1 VSTQRLKFPRR
12 AVPERAL
19 AAAAILVMCLT
30 AWAAT
35 ALASPPARA
44 ASQVP
49 DRQVPASAE
58 RDLGTWNYDQP
69 DSKTMTNIAVIS
81 CPPGT
86 PSCATMPPIAIPQVG
101 YVVFSAGPDGSV
113 IGRTDQGCTWRFTP
127 VPGGLELSP
136 GKAQTCFNHVIG
148 SSYTMTRW
156 SVRFFGRHE
165 TEHIAAVSHLP
176 YGDFE
181 FVLENGKRTRAQP
194 SPAAVRR
201 FTGTWQYTPADPNT
215 GVNIKTTT
223 YPPPVGPVKSALTGQ
238 ITFTSRH
245 GDLIS
250 ARTGDGCTW
259 TLAVAGNTAELNPAR
274 QTCTQGGTTRTMSFW
289 SIASDGRQQVSVI
302 AGTDPPGNSYLAANT
317 SLIRVR
323 CDKRTPTAPSHQV

>member
-302 AGTDPPGNSYLAANT
+302 AGTAPPGNSYLAANT